1 MMNDTADS
9 YHPKTKPRIPRIM
22 LWTDKKSMDEF
33 LDNPLDKEL
42 YKLFEQLNKWPI
54 TFKMDE
60 VVAFNEVHYLITR
73 IVYNRLYDRFA
84 DPEYYIRDAYANM
97 GMADATEAVLAMA
110 YVAMSITNIITQH
123 TEREFI
129 GWLEDIIEKSW
140 FHDSA
145 ISFINDVKKEKKS
158 YSDSF
163 APCPCP
169 YSVLVY
175 QYIDWKEVTADFE
188 LEAIQNILELLKSY
202 TDEEKVNVCNM
213 MSDALS
219 RYAIITY
226 RDQEYPEKINEFY
239 RDIDFQLALLKKDHQ
254 SIIDMAR
261 EPFSTISVLELKLK
275 QMEKRY
281 NQLESEKIRLEAE
294 LNKKEKNISD
304 KVRMFTLEEIVNY
317 AANNLDLTGASP
329 VQNMLYN
336 LLAENGTN
344 DERKKVNEINSLI
357 IKRMTPQIN
366 GVSMEAFYKIT
377 GNENVNLGGLNHG
390 GEEN

>member
-1 MMNDTADS
+1 MTDNADS
-9 YHPKTKPRIPRIM
+9 YPSKTKPRIPRVM
-22 LWTDKKSMDEF
+22 LWTDRKSMDEF
-33 LDNPLDKEL
+33 LDNPLDQEL
-42 YKLFEQLNKWPI
+42 HKLFEQLNKWPI

-73 IVYNRLYDRFA
+73 MAYNRCGDRFA
-84 DPEYYIRDAYANM
+84 DPEYYIRDTYASM

-110 YVAMSITNIITQH
+110 YVAMRITNIITKH

-129 GWLEDIIEKSW
+129 GWLEDIIERSR
-140 FHDSA
+140 FNNSV
-145 ISFINDVKKEKKS
+145 INFINDVKKEKKA

-169 YSVLVY
+169 YSVLEY
-175 QYIDWKEVTADFE
+175 RYIDWKEVTADFE
-188 LEAIQNILELLKSY
+188 AKAIQDVLALLKDY
-202 TDEEKVNVCNM
+202 TDEEKIKICNM

-219 RYAIITY
+219 HYAIITY
-226 RDQEYPEKINEFY
+226 RDQEYPDKINDFY
-239 RDIDFQLALLKKDHQ
+239 REIDFQIALLKKDHQ
-254 SIIDMAR
+254 AIVDMYK
-261 EPFSTISVLELKLK
+261 EPFSTFSEYELKIEQL
-275 QMEKRY
+275 EKKY

-294 LNKKEKNISD
+294 LNKREKSISD
-304 KVRMFTLEEIVNY
+304 KVRMFTLDEIVNY

-336 LLAENGTN
+336 LLAENGTY
-344 DERKKVNEINSLI
+344 DERKKVNEINHLI

-366 GVSMEAFYKIT
+366 GVSMEALYKIT

-390 GEEN
+390 REEN